1 MFRPLKN
8 ASYLFAV
15 ALGCGLTCSCGADA
29 TDDSASAGASGTS
42 GSAGASGANAS
53 GAAGTAG
60 ASAGSGGSAGAS
72 GSGGTA
78 SVYTLPVPPG
88 AGVAK
93 PAGTPGNLSVLNWAG
108 FKAAV
113 SFSFDDALSSQ
124 IDHYAELQATGVHL
138 TFYLVSSNNATS
150 ATWTQAAKDGHELG
164 NHTAHHCHDDGTG
177 CSWGS
182 YDGSL
187 GAELDECTTHITQT
201 FGQSDVWTAA
211 SPYGDLGYATPDATR
226 FLLNRGV
233 NGGLIAANDGTSP
246 YALPCHVAAM
256 GETQTTPGGGFN
268 GATDAARTAGEWQIF
283 LVHSL
288 GGDGGYNP
296 VSVTDVVGA
305 LDYTQTL
312 GDVWADSV
320 VHVGAYWRAQKLFTG
335 LTPTSD
341 GTNQTWTWTLPDHF
355 PPGQSLR
362 VTVDG
367 GTLSQGGSPLAWSD
381 HGYYEV
387 ALDAGS
393 LTLGP

>member
-1 MFRPLKN
+1 
-8 ASYLFAV
+8 
-15 ALGCGLTCSCGADA
+15 
-29 TDDSASAGASGTS
+29 
-42 GSAGASGANAS
+42 
-53 GAAGTAG
+53 
-60 ASAGSGGSAGAS
+60 
-72 GSGGTA
+72 
-78 SVYTLPVPPG
+78 
-88 AGVAK
+88 
-93 PAGTPGNLSVLNWAG
+93 
-108 FKAAV
+108 
-113 SFSFDDALSSQ
+113 
-124 IDHYAELQATGVHL
+124 
-138 TFYLVSSNNATS
+138 
-150 ATWTQAAKDGHELG
+150 
-164 NHTAHHCHDDGTG
+164 
-177 CSWGS
+177 
-182 YDGSL
+182 
-187 GAELDECTTHITQT
+187 
-201 FGQSDVWTAA
+201 
-211 SPYGDLGYATPDATR
+211 
-226 FLLNRGV
+226 
-233 NGGLIAANDGTSP
+233 
-246 YALPCHVAAM
+246 M